1 MSQSERIENRYWDLV
16 EAAPDGILEVDAEGK
31 IILSNRVAAAMFG
44 YDRDEMIGTSI
55 EQLVPNRYRQVHV
68 KDRERYHGHLHTRP
82 MGSGLA
88 LSGLRRDGS
97 EFPVEISLSPADY
110 GDGIKVIAVIRDV
123 TERRAAEDKIKIVQ
137 EQYTTELADKNREL
151 ALRNQEIE
159 KANRLKSEFLA
170 SMSHELRTP
179 LHTIIGFSELLSEE
193 IEGPLSPKQK
203 RFVSHI
209 RQDSQHLLEL
219 INDILDLSKIEAGR
233 LELRLEEFDMGQAID
248 EVISSIQLRATE
260 KEQKLDVSVLSQ
272 FLIYADRV
280 RFKEILYNLLS
291 NAVKFTP
298 EHGVISVQCETE
310 RDMLIVSVRD
320 TGIGISAEEHA
331 SIFDKFHQVGSTT
344 KGVREG
350 TGLGLAITK
359 RLVELH
365 CGSIT
370 VESERDKGALFTVRM
385 PVDIRL
391 GGRQKTL
398 GRERPLVLIVEDEP
412 GASELLMNYLANS
425 QFDTAAA
432 ANAGEA
438 LKLALDLLP
447 DAITLDLLI
456 PGGKGWKVLSEIRR
470 HPETSRTPVI
480 VVSVLEERE
489 RAMQMGAAEY
499 LMKPVSR
506 DVLVAAVERNIH
518 ATYSHRG

>member
-1 MSQSERIENRYWDLV
+1 
-16 EAAPDGILEVDAEGK
+16 
-31 IILSNRVAAAMFG
+31 
-44 YDRDEMIGTSI
+44 
-55 EQLVPNRYRQVHV
+55 
-68 KDRERYHGHLHTRP
+68 
-82 MGSGLA
+82 
-88 LSGLRRDGS
+88 
-97 EFPVEISLSPADY
+97 
-110 GDGIKVIAVIRDV
+110 
-123 TERRAAEDKIKIVQ
+123 
-137 EQYTTELADKNREL
+137 
-151 ALRNQEIE
+151 
-159 KANRLKSEFLA
+159 
-170 SMSHELRTP
+170 
-179 LHTIIGFSELLSEE
+179 
-193 IEGPLSPKQK
+193 
-203 RFVSHI
+203 
-209 RQDSQHLLEL
+209 
-219 INDILDLSKIEAGR
+219 
-233 LELRLEEFDMGQAID
+233 
-248 EVISSIQLRATE
+248 
-260 KEQKLDVSVLSQ
+260 
-272 FLIYADRV
+272 
-280 RFKEILYNLLS
+280 
-291 NAVKFTP
+291 
-298 EHGVISVQCETE
+298 
-310 RDMLIVSVRD
+310 
-320 TGIGISAEEHA
+320 
-331 SIFDKFHQVGSTT
+331 
-344 KGVREG
+344 
-350 TGLGLAITK
+350 
-359 RLVELH
+359 
-365 CGSIT
+365 
-370 VESERDKGALFTVRM
+370 M